1 MNLNA
6 RLKMEALILFKN
18 SSLTGRKAFNLVHK
32 KVKNGYYNLSIEEK
46 IECNEEWAREDQ
58 RRLDEQCEKERRL

>member
-18 SSLTGRKAFNLVHK
+18 SSLTGRKAFNAVLN
-32 KVKNGYYNLSIEEK
+32 KVKQGYYGLSLEEK
-46 IECNEEWAREDQ
+46 IACKEEWAREDQ
-58 RRLDEQCEKERRL
+58 RRLDELNI